1 MSKSI
6 KLVLAR
12 LAVATSVL
20 AALSAHA
27 DLNSEAQQMFN
38 DLGAIGNVTTPG
50 AFRGQTM
57 NTYTGGALMLRSP
70 NKVYQLATIQFP
82 YVRAGCGGIDAF
94 GGSFSH
100 MSSQE
105 FKNVLK
111 NITSALPGV
120 AFQLALSSVS
130 PLLGEKVQWIK
141 SLETFVNNARINSCE
156 TAQALVRGAA
166 NQAGFD
172 ANASCRRIAL
182 AMGVATDE
190 DDAREK
196 CRTNQ
201 ASLLDQARNSG
212 NPDAKAMAPFVGN
225 LIWTALKRVTS
236 LTDEEREMVMNFTGT
251 AVYYPES
258 QQREPDVY
266 APTLSSLADLLYGRA
281 DAGGGNVFVKYYK
294 CGDFASCTTLTEVPN
309 YTFEPFTT
317 KVEKLM
323 RSLSDKIATRSNAPT
338 PQEIGFVNSVNE
350 PVYRMLSIGNAVKGS
365 GQADILI
372 TRYRDVIAVDYTYT
386 FLDRELR
393 QGLDAILTQWKLSLP
408 QQEQAKALRERI
420 AALLVR
426 IGQERTAAHGKVQ
439 SFAAIASHLEQLER
453 QLRTSMPQHVIDL
466 VGYSTPLPG
475 R

>member
-1 MSKSI
+1 MPRPFNA
-6 KLVLAR
+6 LLASAAFALGS
-12 LAVATSVL
+12 LAVLPAR
-20 AALSAHA
+20 A
-27 DLNSEAQQMFN
+27 DLNTEAQQMFN
-38 DLGAIGNVTTPG
+38 DLGAIGNVTAPG

-57 NTYTGGALMLRSP
+57 NTYTGGSLMLRSP

-100 MSSQE
+100 VSSQE
-105 FKNVLK
+105 FKNILK
-111 NITSALPGV
+111 NVTSALPGV

-141 SLETFVNNARINSCE
+141 SLETFINNARINSCE

-182 AMGVATDE
+182 TLGAATDE

-201 ASLLDQARNSG
+201 AGLLDQARSSG
-212 NPDAKAMAPFVGN
+212 NADAKAMAPFVGN
-225 LIWTALKRVTS
+225 LMWTALKRVTS

-251 AVYYPES
+251 AIYYPES
-258 QQREPDVY
+258 QQREPDIY

-294 CGDFASCTTLTEVPN
+294 CSDFAACATLTELPT

-323 RSLSDKIATRSNAPT
+323 RSLSDKIATRSGAPT

-365 GQADILI
+365 GQAEILI
-372 TRYRDVIAVDYTYT
+372 AKYRDVIAVDYTYT

-393 QGLDAILTQWKLSLP
+393 KGLDAILTQWKLSLP

-420 AALLVR
+420 AALLMR
-426 IGQERTAAHGKVQ
+426 IGQERTAAYGKVQ
-439 SFAAIASHLEQLER
+439 SFAAVATHLEQLER
-453 QLRTSMPQHVIDL
+453 QLRSSMPQHVIDL
-466 VGYSTPLPG
+466 IGYSTPLPG

>member
-1 MSKSI
+1 MPRP
-6 KLVLAR
+6 LHALLAR
-12 LAVATSVL
+12 AAFVL
-20 AALSAHA
+20 GALIVLPARA

-38 DLGAIGNVTTPG
+38 DLGAMDNITTPG

-57 NTYTGGALMLRSP
+57 NTYTGGSLMLRSP
-70 NKVYQLATIQFP
+70 NKVYQLASVQFP
-82 YVRAGCGGIDAF
+82 YIRAGCGGIDAF

-100 MSSQE
+100 ISAQE
-105 FKNVLK
+105 FKNILK
-111 NITSALPGV
+111 NVTSALPGV

-141 SLETFVNNARINSCE
+141 SLETFINNARINSCE

-182 AMGVATDE
+182 TLGAATDE

-201 ASLLDQARNSG
+201 AGLLDQARSSG
-212 NPDAKAMAPFVGN
+212 NADAKAMAPFVGN
-225 LIWTALKRVTS
+225 LMWTALKRVTS
-236 LTDEEREMVMNFTGT
+236 LSDEEREMVMNFTGT
-251 AVYYPES
+251 AIYYPES
-258 QQREPDVY
+258 QQREPDIY

-281 DAGGGNVFVKYYK
+281 DAGGGNVFVKYFK
-294 CGDFASCTTLTEVPN
+294 CGDFASCTTLTELPA

-323 RSLSDKIATRSNAPT
+323 RSLSDKIATRSGAPT
-338 PQEIGFVNSVNE
+338 PQEIGFVNAVNE

-365 GQADILI
+365 GQAEILI
-372 TRYRDVIAVDYTYT
+372 AKYRDVIAVDYTYT

-408 QQEQAKALRERI
+408 QQEQARALRERI
-420 AALLVR
+420 AGLLVR
-426 IGQERTAAHGKVQ
+426 IGQERTAAYGKVQ
-439 SFAAIASHLEQLER
+439 SFAAVATHLEQLER

-466 VGYSTPLPG
+466 IGYSTPLPG